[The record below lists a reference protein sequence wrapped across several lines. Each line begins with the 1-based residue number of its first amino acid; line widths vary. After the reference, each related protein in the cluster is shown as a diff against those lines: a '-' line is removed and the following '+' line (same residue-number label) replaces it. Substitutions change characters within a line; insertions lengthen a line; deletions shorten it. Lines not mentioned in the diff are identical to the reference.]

1 MVDAVAPVKK
11 NALPEPGANLES
23 LAGLPQSALIANP
36 DGANLTGTVTDPS
49 GAVVPGAAVTI
60 TDPQTHLSRTITTDA
75 NGRYVASGLHPG
87 SYDLDATARGFKRS
101 HLSEFPVAASKEN
114 LANITLLIGAATQ
127 TVTVESSEASI
138 EVENAPEDKAIPK
151 PKTAPIEKLKQAR
164 EPLFEIVTDK
174 GVHWTSADGLTWQ
187 PK

>member
-1 MVDAVAPVKK
+1 
-11 NALPEPGANLES
+11 
-23 LAGLPQSALIANP
+23 
-36 DGANLTGTVTDPS
+36 
-49 GAVVPGAAVTI
+49 
-60 TDPQTHLSRTITTDA
+60 
-75 NGRYVASGLHPG
+75 
-87 SYDLDATARGFKRS
+87 
-101 HLSEFPVAASKEN
+101 
-114 LANITLLIGAATQ
+114 
-127 TVTVESSEASI
+127 VTVESSEASI